1 MLEIACPANTAI
13 GPGGGCLVSPDPR
26 GGLGGYLGDPVQALQ
41 VLREQLE
48 VALAG
53 VQAQEQKLRE
63 LRQHREAAG
72 HEEGQRGRGAGRQR
86 SE

>member
-1 MLEIACPANTAI
+1 
-13 GPGGGCLVSPDPR
+13 
-26 GGLGGYLGDPVQALQ
+26 
-41 VLREQLE
+41 
-48 VALAG
+48 

-72 HEEGQRGRGAGRQR
+72 HEEGQPGRGGRGAGRQR